1 MKVTVRLSDENTFHV
16 TVPDN
21 STVEDLKI
29 ASLVALP
36 PQADLNSRTAKLWY
50 SGKKMEFS
58 SLLSSYGISPD
69 SKSTVYLTS
78 NDDVTPHEASSSLSS
93 ASPSSSTTSAIA
105 DADEA
110 VEGQHHLIQHTTVKK
125 TRTKSKG
132 KNRCS
137 FGSCHAPALRMTGE
151 CQFCKGKFCSKHRLL
166 EKHNCKGLKTCKDKC
181 FERNALKLRSE
192 QTVASKV

>member
-1 MKVTVRLSDENTFHV
+1 MKVIIKLNNEQIFHV

-36 PQADLNSRTAKLWY
+36 PKVGLSRHTAKLWY
-50 SGKKMEFS
+50 SGEKMEFTS
-58 SLLSSYGISPD
+58 TLKSYGITSD
-69 SKSTVYLTS
+69 SNSTVYLTAGS
-78 NDDVTPHEASSSLSS
+78 KPVVDVVDSEHLQSQLSS
-93 ASPSSSTTSAIA
+93 ESAVSCLSQGESDQEHPIR
-105 DADEA
+105 
-110 VEGQHHLIQHTTVKK
+110 HTRKK
-125 TRTKSKG
+125 SRSKSKSKG

-137 FGSCHAPALRMTGE
+137 FGTCHATALRLTGE
-151 CQFCKGKFCSKHRLL
+151 CQFCKGRFCSKHRLL

-181 FERNALKLRSE
+181 FERNALKLRKE